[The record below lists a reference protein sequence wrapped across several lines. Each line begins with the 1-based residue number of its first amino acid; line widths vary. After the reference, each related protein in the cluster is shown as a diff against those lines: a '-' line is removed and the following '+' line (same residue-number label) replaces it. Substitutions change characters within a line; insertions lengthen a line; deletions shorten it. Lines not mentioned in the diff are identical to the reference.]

1 MKKGLKITL
10 IIIGILALLALT
22 FFTIDYLR
30 VKKQEPENDNMKAT
44 IKAVIVKV
52 NNKHLLAMGIEATT
66 GLYSVGFKQENIEF
80 KQGQE
85 VLIYFDGT
93 VMETYPAQ
101 LGNVEK
107 IEIIKEKSD
116 IQIPTSILRYC
127 YSSRDKVNVTI
138 MELTNSAIS
147 LTITDTNEIPYDYA
161 HDYKINKKAKNE
173 NYTGIG
179 EKIGEDTEN
188 STSGY
193 TGTGTQYIWEEVDK
207 ISNIQSKDTEEILA
221 CNLPNITED
230 ENYLVER
237 KKI

>member
-1 MKKGLKITL
+1 MKKGLKNYINYYRNTY
-10 IIIGILALLALT
+10 IIS
-22 FFTIDYLR
+22 FNVFTIDYLR

-44 IKAVIVKV
+44 IKVVIVKV

-138 MELTNSAIS
+138 MELTNSDIS
-147 LTITDTNEIPYDYA
+147 LTITDTNEILYDYA
-161 HDYKINKKAKNE
+161 HDYKIK
-173 NYTGIG
+173 
-179 EKIGEDTEN
+179 
-188 STSGY
+188 
-193 TGTGTQYIWEEVDK
+193 
-207 ISNIQSKDTEEILA
+207 
-221 CNLPNITED
+221 
-230 ENYLVER
+230 
-237 KKI
+237 